1 MSKSKQLKKEQ
12 EQFQASIANSS
23 LNEQFRIIRTN
34 INFTIVKGK
43 KVFLITSGMNSEGK
57 STVIANLAISF
68 AQQRQKVLLVDAD
81 LRHPTQ
87 HKLFNKM
94 NHAGLSTILSGQD
107 TVEETIQ
114 TEEEYGVDII
124 TSGVVPPNPTDLLAS
139 DNFTAFLTTCRKNY
153 DYVFIDCTPLIQLAD
168 AKIVMSK
175 VDASILVIRANRT
188 TKSNLL
194 KCKTTID
201 SFDLPLLGYI
211 INDLKEKKYNSKYYM
226 N

>member
-1 MSKSKQLKKEQ
+1 MTKSKQLKREQ
-12 EQFQASIANSS
+12 EQFQASMANPS

-43 KVFLITSGMNSEGK
+43 KIFLVTSGINSEGK
-57 STVIANLAISF
+57 STIIANLAISF
-68 AQQRQKVLLVDAD
+68 GQQKKKILLIDAD

-94 NHAGLSTILSGQD
+94 NHIGLSTILSEQH
-107 TVEETIQ
+107 TIEEAIQ
-114 TEEEYGVDII
+114 TDEEYGVDII
-124 TSGVVPPNPTDLLAS
+124 TSGLTPPNPTDLLAS
-139 DNFTAFLTTCRKNY
+139 DNFSQFLATCRTNY
-153 DYVFIDCTPLIQLAD
+153 DYIFIDCTPLIQLAD

-194 KCKTTID
+194 KCKMTLD
-201 SFDLPLLGYI
+201 SFGLPLLGYI
-211 INDLKEKKYNSKYYM
+211 LNDLKEKKYNKKYYM